1 MKAPLFCLKMLH
13 SSYFQNKGE
22 SRFMNILVTLDENYL
37 DPLRTMLWSLHQA
50 EPDTSVTLW
59 LIHSRMRPDA
69 LETVRSYCDGFG
81 WDFCPCEAGEE
92 LFADAPVFR
101 H

>member
-1 MKAPLFCLKMLH
+1 MLH

-50 EPDTSVTLW
+50 EPDTPVTLY
-59 LIHSRMRPDA
+59 
-69 LETVRSYCDGFG
+69 ERS
-81 WDFCPCEAGEE
+81 
-92 LFADAPVFR
+92 
-101 H
+101 